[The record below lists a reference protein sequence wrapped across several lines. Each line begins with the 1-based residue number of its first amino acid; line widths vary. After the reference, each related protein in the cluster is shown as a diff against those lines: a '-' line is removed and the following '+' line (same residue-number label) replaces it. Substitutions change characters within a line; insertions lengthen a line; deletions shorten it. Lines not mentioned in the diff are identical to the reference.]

1 MRKII
6 KIKKNRS
13 LKAILHN
20 LLNIFLKLMPNYVFR
35 KILEYRF
42 INFGMEITNI
52 CNANCTFCAYRY
64 QQKKKVSLRKIIM
77 KD

>member
-20 LLNIFLKLMPNYVFR
+20 LLNIFFLKLMPNYVFR
-35 KILEYRF
+35 KILNYRF

-52 CNANCTFCAYRY
+52 CMQIALFAHIDIN
-64 QQKKKVSLRKIIM
+64 KKKGCHYER
-77 KD
+77 